1 MFSSCLPTLVTL
13 IFFIVVI
20 NQFSTYSNYTSLQI
34 FNDMSLKYNQAIE
47 QVDSSIIYK
56 ETNQEG
62 VNVYYLNETNVFN
75 SDYFKDYREYIIQ
88 ENMPYDYSESKNRN
102 SLKFKKGGFLHVQ
115 LCSQANPR

>member
-1 MFSSCLPTLVTL
+1 MDLVEKLEKYQRQYANNKELYNKKIQALYKKEGYSMFSSCLPTLVTL

-56 ETNQEG
+56 EFEIS
-62 VNVYYLNETNVFN
+62 Y
-75 SDYFKDYREYIIQ
+75 K
-88 ENMPYDYSESKNRN
+88 
-102 SLKFKKGGFLHVQ
+102 
-115 LCSQANPR
+115 